1 MVGLVGALTGLR
13 NALRGTQ
20 LPLDLPLAK
29 PATDTVHQLT
39 KQLDDYVLPRL
50 QAIEAPLLVVVG
62 GSTGA
67 GKSTLVNSLVSR
79 EVSAPGVIRP
89 TTRSPVLVLNPA
101 DEPWFSSARVLPGLT
116 RTFGPTATGSPNQLR
131 LVTDPSLPPGLA
143 ILDAPDIDSIVE
155 PNRVLASQLMDAGD
169 LWLFVTSA
177 ARYGDAVPWRF
188 LADAAARSAA
198 VAIVLDRVPEAAQS
212 VVPDDL
218 RRLMTEGGLKESPLF
233 VVPETKPGKDG
244 LLPEAGI
251 APIRTW
257 LGTLAASSAS
267 RRQVVLQTLD
277 GAITALVGKA
287 SQVADAADEQVA
299 AYHRLEADVI
309 AAYREAER
317 QVGAQASDGS
327 LLRGEVLARW
337 HEYVGTTAFFRVID
351 EKVSWL
357 RDKITAV
364 FRQHPDAS
372 GVKVAAEIGLQ
383 ALIVE
388 AAERAA
394 ERAEAAWQATAPG
407 RALLA
412 TRPDLGRAS
421 TTFAGVADQSV
432 AAWQADVF
440 GLVSQEGAG
449 RRQKARLAAAG
460 VNGVGACLMLVI
472 FASTGGLTGAEIGIA
487 GGTTVVAQK
496 LLESV
501 FGDEAVRRLAATAKA
516 NLIARIDSLL
526 AGERARYMVVLDG
539 LGLAQEG
546 GRPVD
551 QAIDE
556 VTTQRAGG
564 YDIPP
569 QEPEPPTPPVEKQV
583 DDGGSMIYTHDYEI
597 AGDPPMEET
606 TDLMEEALQPTTAL
620 PISEAAALAATM
632 FSASAVAPSLPLT
645 PNIGAPTEPPPA
657 WLPRSGDGGQ

>member
-1 MVGLVGALTGLR
+1 MAGLVGALTGLR
-13 NALRGTQ
+13 NALRGTA

-29 PATDTVHQLT
+29 PAAQTARQLVE
-39 KQLDDYVLPRL
+39 QLDDYVLPRL

-101 DEPWFSSARVLPGLT
+101 DEAWFSSTKILPGLT
-116 RTFGPTATGSPNQLR
+116 RTFGPTGGPNQLR
-131 LVTDPSLPPGLA
+131 LVTDPSLPAGLA
-143 ILDAPDIDSIVE
+143 ILDAPDIDSIVDE
-155 PNRVLASQLMDAGD
+155 NRVLASQLMDAGD

-188 LADAAARSAA
+188 LADASARSAA
-198 VAIVLDRVPEAAQS
+198 VAIVLDRVPESALS

-218 RRLMTEGGLKESPLF
+218 RRLMTEGGLANSPLF
-233 VVPETKPGKDG
+233 VVPETRPGLDG

-277 GAITALVGKA
+277 GAITALAGKA
-287 SQVADAADEQVA
+287 VQVADAADEQVA
-299 AYHRLEADVI
+299 AYHRLEADAI
-309 AAYREAER
+309 STYREAER
-317 QVGAQASDGS
+317 AVSAQASDGS

-372 GVKVAAEIGLQ
+372 GVKVAAEVGLQ

-388 AAERAA
+388 AAEQAA
-394 ERAEAAWQATAPG
+394 SRAEAAWQATPPG

-421 TTFAGVADQSV
+421 SGFAASAYQSV
-432 AAWQADVF
+432 TAWQADVF

-526 AGERARYMVVLDG
+526 AGERARYMVILDG
-539 LGLAQEG
+539 LGLSMDG
-546 GRPVD
+546 GLLVD

-556 VTTQRAGG
+556 VTAQRAGG
-564 YDIPP
+564 YDIPEQP
-569 QEPEPPTPPVEKQV
+569 EPEPKKPSIN
-583 DDGGSMIYTHDYEI
+583 GGPMNYNHNYEV

-620 PISEAAALAATM
+620 PISEAAALAASM
-632 FSASAVAPSLPLT
+632 IEPGAVSPSLPLT
-645 PNIGAPTEPPPA
+645 PNLGQPTEPPPA
-657 WLPRSGDGGQ
+657 WLPRIGDGGQ